1 MSDRIRIEPAS
12 VAEPDAP
19 EPERKPPPPPKP
31 PAAPPATPEAER
43 PATPPPAREAAPE
56 PPEGHDE
63 PSEADSEPKEGDTEA
78 DTARKAQ
85 ERTERRIR
93 DATRRRYEAE
103 RERDVLRQQMA
114 EIQAQQRAAQPPQPG
129 QPPADAVEEAKRQ
142 LRMEQEM
149 RDFNARC
156 NATADRGRAE
166 YGDTAFK
173 EAVDALNAVGAGNR
187 KDFLDTVT
195 EIPDGH
201 RVYPA
206 LAADLDRAAEIL
218 RMPPPRMILELI
230 KMASEAPQPSAEPQG
245 AAQEPAPVS
254 QAPPP
259 IRPIRSGGTR
269 PQSNSTDTKQ
279 SMSDWLRARDREL
292 AGKNSRISR

>member
-1 MSDRIRIEPAS
+1 MSDRIRLEPAA

-19 EPERKPPPPPKP
+19 ERERKPPAPPQRQQEPPEPKP
-31 PAAPPATPEAER
+31 APEPQ
-43 PATPPPAREAAPE
+43 PAREAAPE
-56 PPEGHDE
+56 PPEGPEE
-63 PSEADSEPKEGDTEA
+63 PSDADTEPKEGDTEA
-78 DTARKAQ
+78 DTARKAA

-129 QPPADAVEEAKRQ
+129 QPAADAVEEAKRQ
-142 LRMEQEM
+142 LRQEQEFQA
-149 RDFNARC
+149 FNARC
-156 NATADRGRAE
+156 NATADKGRQE

-173 EAVDALNAVGAGNR
+173 EAVEAVNAVGAGQR
-187 KDFLDTVT
+187 MEFLDTVSRMKN
-195 EIPDGH
+195 GH
-201 RVYPA
+201 HLYPL
-206 LAADLDRAAEIL
+206 LAADLDRAAQIL
-218 RMPPPRMILELI
+218 RMHPVEMHDALVQLRDNAPPQTAQ
-230 KMASEAPQPSAEPQG
+230 ASS
-245 AAQEPAPVS
+245 QEPPPVS

-259 IRPIRSGGTR
+259 IRPIRSAGTR

-279 SMSDWLRARDREL
+279 SYADWLRARDREL